1 MARLASAASQQA
13 KACGHEEP
21 VHTKMSYEVTREPE
35 PARQNSVENHA
46 GDVPRYSRTRGWRGW
61 RGFLDGVD
69 GWGPAMPWTALWAKD
84 ACDGPASAL
93 LRSVH
98 LRCTSSSCVSSSDG
112 LAPRAIVSLPVQRQV
127 VGLTVLSSR
136 FT

>member
-1 MARLASAASQQA
+1 MLGTCRDMLAR
-13 KACGHEEP
+13 
-21 VHTKMSYEVTREPE
+21 VDNVD
-35 PARQNSVENHA
+35 
-46 GDVPRYSRTRGWRGW
+46 DVDNVDNV
-61 RGFLDGVD
+61 DGVD

-93 LRSVH
+93 PRSVH

-112 LAPRAIVSLPVQRQV
+112 LVPRVIVSLPVQRQV